1 VWIALNLVCLSC
13 SGDLPTP
20 PFGHPSQEGILYSSF
35 PTGGVR
41 RESRY
46 FWISLLVRVG
56 GLCITSPDFN
66 RWLSRLL
73 VHGFEGGYGGGGLPA
88 EVAEDPVF
96 EDGVDKYGEGGDE
109 EGVELLVFGD
119 AEVFGCTD
127 EDDFPAVGGM
137 EADEGVGEEDDDK
150 CFGGVADTGDEIVD
164 EGFEH
169 GDLGFAIDYQPGE
182 GDDR

>member
-1 VWIALNLVCLSC
+1 LNCG
-13 SGDLPTP
+13 GDLPTP
-20 PFGHPSQEGILYSSF
+20 PFGYPSEEGILYSIF
-35 PTGGVR
+35 PACGLR
-41 RESRY
+41 RERRD
-46 FWISLLVRVG
+46 FLLDWDISLVREG

-73 VHGFEGGYGGGGLPA
+73 VHGFEGCYSGRGLSA

-96 EDGVDKYGEGGDE
+96 EDGVDEYGEGGNE
-109 EGVELLVFGD
+109 EGVELLIFGD
-119 AEVFGCTD
+119 AEMFGCTD
-127 EDDFPAVGGM
+127 EDDFPAVGGV

-150 CFGGVADTGDEIVD
+150 CFGGVADAGDEIVD